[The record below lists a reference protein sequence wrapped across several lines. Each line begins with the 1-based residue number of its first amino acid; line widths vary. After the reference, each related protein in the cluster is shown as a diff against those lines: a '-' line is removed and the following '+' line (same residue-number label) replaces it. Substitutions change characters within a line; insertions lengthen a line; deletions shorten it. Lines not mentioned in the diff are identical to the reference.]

1 MTRGRIKVCFSSDI
15 IFCGWLGSKYQLNV
29 YNDTSDT
36 RNWVHNQE
44 EGGIYNYCNSCKH
57 IQLLKFLHTGFVLF
71 RSNFTNTG
79 LLQQDGFARLVA
91 PPGHVIVTSFA
102 YFGINCYYGQLV
114 VYSARRTAR
123 SINTEKKI
131 LCHSWGGNSREVSST
146 DPTVYGTD
154 VVELYLCYF
163 TTYWWE

>member
-36 RNWVHNQE
+36 RSGIDNK
-44 EGGIYNYCNSCKH
+44 EGDIYNHYNSCKRL
-57 IQLLKFLHTGFVLF
+57 QLLNFLHTGFVLF

-102 YFGINCYYGQLV
+102 YFNIACNYAKLS

-123 SINTEKKI
+123 NINTEKADI
-131 LCHSWGGNSREVSST
+131 CLDWSFESGEMFSR
-146 DPTVYGTD
+146 DLTVYGTD
-154 VVELYLCYF
+154 VVEVYLYYDS
-163 TTYWWE
+163 TGW